1 MKFATISIASIVALS
16 ALSAFAWDNMP
27 NIVANATKQVEEM
40 SPAEVIKY
48 SLEAVGTGVQD
59 PNLDRNKN
67 FEQQEN
73 AFIKTWTATEASF
86 YYGNPK
92 MDKGKRA
99 EFVKAV
105 CSAYKNAKTK
115 EQKIFL
121 LGLLQNCP
129 DESSVETLKTA
140 MADKDRDIADAAR
153 MALQQSNAA
162 QADITIAKAKPVN
175 KDIAKDG
182 AIVNALATRAY
193 DGKRVHKVVKEAQN
207 SDANKNMPYEK
218 ALKNRKYAA
227 ALIAGR
233 NWYQKGGIE
242 EFSKGFFAKPDKSVA
257 RKAIESG
264 NDREFIAVFPYA
276 FGEFADLQ
284 GIAKARYEKADPAL
298 KAWLLTAIGYKPTAA
313 GRDFVI
319 ASLKNA
325 KEEEVRLGGAWA
337 LADIG
342 DEPCAFAAI
351 DLHKA
356 AWKDDQNNVRT
367 LTEYAVGAMKPSK
380 AFDKA
385 ILDGVKAYDRTCIR
399 LAAARG
405 LFEALPSIM
414 QAIKENKE
422 RGDASWA
429 FRQLGSMDD
438 IFKIVAI
445 AIDQN
450 DNWLCREVFQITT
463 EMSRGFT
470 DDDVA
475 KFKAEVAKWQ
485 PKAEA
490 KGVNIPWDRM
500 LEMAQYKGR
509 PPKKR

>member
-1 MKFATISIASIVALS
+1 MKFAKISIASIVALS
-16 ALSAFAWDNMP
+16 AMSAFAWDNMP

-40 SPAEVIKY
+40 SPAEVVKY

-73 AFIKTWTATEASF
+73 AFIQTWTATEASF

-105 CSAYKNAKTK
+105 CAAYRTATKK
-115 EQKIFL
+115 EQKVFL

-129 DESSVETLKTA
+129 DEASVETLKIA
-140 MADKDRDIADAAR
+140 IADRDRDVADAAR
-153 MALQQSNAA
+153 MALQQTNAA
-162 QADITIAKAKPVN
+162 NATALIVKAKAN
-175 KDIAKDG
+175 KDIVKDG
-182 AIVNALATRAY
+182 AIISALATRAY
-193 DGKRVHKVVKEAQN
+193 DGKKIPAAVKKEQAF
-207 SDANKNMPYEK
+207 DTNKNMPYEK
-218 ALKNRKYAA
+218 AKKNQKYTA

-233 NWYQKGGIE
+233 NWCQKGGIE
-242 EFSKGFFAKPDKSVA
+242 EFSKEFFAKPDKSVA

-264 NDREFIAVFPYA
+264 TDREFIAVFPYA
-276 FGEFADLQ
+276 FGEFSDLQ

-298 KAWLLTAIGYKPTAA
+298 KAWLLTSIGYKPSAA

-319 ASLKNA
+319 ASLKNT
-325 KEEEVRLGGAWA
+325 KDEEVRLGGAWA

-342 DEPCAFAAI
+342 DEPSAMALI
-351 DLHKA
+351 QLHKD
-356 AWKDDQNNVRT
+356 AWNDGQMNARSLV
-367 LTEYAVGAMKPSK
+367 EYAAGAMKPSK

-385 ILDGVKAYDRTCIR
+385 ILDGAKDMDRSCMR

-405 LFEALPSIM
+405 VFEALPYTL
-414 QAIKENKE
+414 QAIKENKD

-429 FRQLGSMDD
+429 LRQLGTKDD
-438 IFKIVAI
+438 IFKVAAI

-450 DNWLCREVFQITT
+450 DNWLCRELYQITV

-470 DDDVA
+470 DDDIA
-475 KFKAEVAKWQ
+475 GFKAEVAKWQ

-500 LEMAQYKGR
+500 VEIAQYKGR
-509 PPKKR
+509 LPKKR

>member
-1 MKFATISIASIVALS
+1 MKFAKISIASIVALS
-16 ALSAFAWDNMP
+16 AVSAFAWENMP

-40 SPAEVIKY
+40 SPADVVKY

-92 MDKGKRA
+92 IDKSKRA
-99 EFVKAV
+99 DFVKAV
-105 CSAYKNAKTK
+105 CSAYKNVKTK

-129 DESSVETLKTA
+129 DEASVATLQA
-140 MADKDRDIADAAR
+140 ALADKDRDVADAAR
-153 MALQQSNAA
+153 MALQQTNSPNATA
-162 QADITIAKAKPVN
+162 LILKAKPVN
-175 KDIAKDG
+175 KDIVKDG
-182 AIVNALATRAY
+182 AIVSALATRAY
-193 DGKRVHKVVKEAQN
+193 DGKKVPPAVKKEQAF
-207 SDANKNMPYEK
+207 DANKNMAFEK
-218 ALKNRKYAA
+218 AQKNRKYTA

-242 EFSKGFFAKPDKSVA
+242 EFSKDFFAKPDKSVA

-264 NDREFIAVFPYA
+264 TDREFIAVFPYA
-276 FGEFADLQ
+276 FGEFSDLQ

-298 KAWLLTAIGYKPTAA
+298 KAWLLTSIGYKPTAA

-319 ASLKNA
+319 ASIKNA
-325 KEEEVRLGGAWA
+325 KDEELLQGGAWA

-342 DEPCAFAAI
+342 DEASGMAI
-351 DLHKA
+351 IQIHKD
-356 AWKDDQNNVRT
+356 AWNNGQMNARS
-367 LTEYAVGAMKPSK
+367 LAEYAIGAVKPSK
-380 AFDKA
+380 ALDSA
-385 ILDGVKAYDRTCIR
+385 ILEGAKAMDRSCLR

-405 LFEALPSIM
+405 VFEALPFVM

-422 RGDASWA
+422 RGDACWA
-429 FRQLGSMDD
+429 FRQLGTLDD
-438 IFKIVAI
+438 IFKLAAI

-450 DNWLCREVFQITT
+450 DNWLCRELFQITA

-470 DDDVA
+470 NEDVA
-475 KFKAEVAKWQ
+475 KFKDEVAKWQ

-490 KGVNIPWDRM
+490 KGVKIPWDRM
-500 LEMAQYKGR
+500 VEIAQYKGR
-509 PPKKR
+509 PPRK